1 MRFFTNFKFW
11 RLRRKDREV
20 YDILDTKLSA
30 CVGEA
35 KSLGNGF
42 RDIVGIPKLSSGT
55 FDITQN
61 IEVLNAAY
69 CDLEK
74 KAGAK
79 LAQYNVYVDKFL
91 EADEDYHDLIR
102 LEEEILQKEEQNNKN
117 THNEK

>member
-11 RLRRKDREV
+11 LLPKKDREV
-20 YDILDTKLSA
+20 YQILDTKLSA
-30 CVGEA
+30 CVREA

-42 RDIVGIPKLSSGT
+42 RNIVGISKLRFGT

-61 IEVLNAAY
+61 VEELNSAY
-69 CDLEK
+69 CDLEE
-74 KAGAK
+74 KAGTV
-79 LAQYNVYVDKFL
+79 LTSYNVYVDKFL

-102 LEEEILQKEEQNNKN
+102 LEEEIPQKEEYNNKN